1 MMNRRFV
8 RAFAVVPAVLLG
20 AVVQSAGAQLVTPL
34 KNARLSL
41 TISSGTPEAES
52 EVSLKLAGPPG
63 MAVGKV
69 EAVVTFPAD
78 ALTFDKVTGA
88 LVSAELVKVET
99 KVAEPKDGRRA
110 LTITVQSASERPLPP
125 DSLLNVVF
133 KVTKGTKPGV
143 LELQLQAKAFG
154 QDGTEVT
161 PVEVYGGRINI
172 QEGELFFGC
181 FFYMH

>member
-1 MMNRRFV
+1 MMVLFGVAV
-8 RAFAVVPAVLLG
+8 RP
-20 AVVQSAGAQLVTPL
+20 AGAQLITPL

-52 EVSLKLAGPPG
+52 EVTLKLAGPPG
-63 MAVGKV
+63 MSVAKV

-78 ALTFDKVTGA
+78 ALTFDKITGA
-88 LVSAELVKVET
+88 LVAAELVKLTT
-99 KVAEPKDGRRA
+99 KVEEPKDGRRA
-110 LTITVQSASERPLPP
+110 LTMTIQSASERPLPP
-125 DSLLNVVF
+125 DALANIVF

-143 LELQLQAKAFG
+143 LDLQLQAKAFG
-154 QDGTEVT
+154 PDGAEVQ

>member
-1 MMNRRFV
+1 MM
-8 RAFAVVPAVLLG
+8 VLLG
-20 AVVQSAGAQLVTPL
+20 VAVQPAEAQLVTPL

-41 TISSGTPEAES
+41 TISSGTPEAET
-52 EVSLKLAGPPG
+52 EVTLKLAGPPG
-63 MAVGKV
+63 MTVGKV

-88 LVSAELVKVET
+88 LIAAELVKVET
-99 KVAEPKDGRRA
+99 KVQEPKDGKRA
-110 LTITVQSASERPLPP
+110 LAVTIQSASERPLPP
-125 DSLLNVVF
+125 DALLNIVF
-133 KVTKGTKPGV
+133 TVTKGTKPGV
-143 LELQLQAKAFG
+143 LDLQLQAKAFG
-154 QDGTEVT
+154 ADGTELQ